1 MPMQRE
7 NPFNPG
13 PGLMPP
19 LLAGREREQNKL
31 HKALDKLLN
40 GTVAPRGMLLSGPR
54 GMGKTVLLEWFL
66 QEANGNVDVLA
77 TSAQNIDSIAN
88 LALFVD
94 PSLERKVR
102 SSGTKVAANIGGVA
116 GASVERSLG
125 ETIVPGWSRHI
136 RAKIMADHP
145 PGDGTRAGARGRPLI
160 IAVDEAHTL
169 DPEVVVALLNIY
181 QDMVKQNVP
190 LWLIMVGTPDLRDR
204 LRNAGKPQP
213 GALDDHSTAASFV
226 ERCENLTLLALD
238 DAATRRA
245 LLEPLQ
251 SGGCTVD
258 AMPLQQMVPATQ
270 NYPYFIQVLGKAVWE
285 AAQQNAGHVDAAV
298 GVPAQQQ
305 LAAEISTLYQGR
317 FDELNKE
324 LPTLA
329 TQQQCL
335 SAAYEVA
342 RYWLM
347 HDKKPLSLGMMVDCL
362 NASALPA
369 AAYDQ
374 MVQRFKHTGFMVN
387 AIGADD
393 GASVWT
399 LGIPSLANFIVQ
411 TTTPGMLPSPT
422 PTPTMG
428 MNN

>member
-1 MPMQRE
+1 
-7 NPFNPG
+7 
-13 PGLMPP
+13 MPP
-19 LLAGREREQNKL
+19 VLAGREREQDKL
-31 HKALDKLLN
+31 HEALDKLLN
-40 GTVAPRGMLLSGPR
+40 GTVAPNGMLLSGPR
-54 GMGKTVLLEWFL
+54 GMGKTVLLEWVL

-102 SSGTKVAANIGGVA
+102 SSGTKVGASIGGA

-125 ETIVPGWSRHI
+125 ETVVPGWSRHL
-136 RAKIMADHP
+136 RAKILADHP
-145 PGDGTRAGARGRPLI
+145 PGDGTRAGARGKPLI

-169 DPEVVVALLNIY
+169 APEVTVALLNIY
-181 QDMVKQNVP
+181 QDMVKQKVP
-190 LWLIMVGTPDLRDR
+190 LWLIVVGTPDLRDH

-213 GALDDHSTAASFV
+213 GVLDVHSTAASFV
-226 ERCENLTLLALD
+226 ERCDNLSPLALD
-238 DAATRRA
+238 DAATRQA

-251 SGGCTVD
+251 SGECTVD
-258 AMPLQQMVPATQ
+258 EIPLQQMVSATQ
-270 NYPYFIQVLGKAVWE
+270 NYPYFIQVLGRAVWKE
-285 AAQQNAGHVDAAV
+285 AQQNASHVDAAV
-298 GVPAQQQ
+298 GVQAQKEL
-305 LAAEISTLYQGR
+305 LAAMSTLYRGR

-342 RYWLM
+342 RYWLK
-347 HDKKPLSLGMMVDCL
+347 HDKQPLSLGMMVDCL
-362 NASALPA
+362 NESALPV

-374 MVQRFKHTGFMVN
+374 MVQRFKHTGFMVE
-387 AIGADD
+387 AIRAED

-399 LGIPSLANFIVQ
+399 LGIPSLANYIVE

-422 PTPTMG
+422 PTMG

>member
-1 MPMQRE
+1 
-7 NPFNPG
+7 
-13 PGLMPP
+13 MPP
-19 LLAGREREQNKL
+19 VLAGRESEQDKL

-40 GTVAPRGMLLSGPR
+40 GTVAPTGMLLSGPR
-54 GMGKTVLLEWFL
+54 GMGKTVLLAWFL
-66 QEANGNVDVLA
+66 QEANGNVDVLN

-88 LALFVD
+88 LALLVD
-94 PSLERKVR
+94 PSLERKAR
-102 SSGTKVAANIGGVA
+102 SAGTVVEANMPDAGV
-116 GASVERSLG
+116 SLERSLG

-145 PGDGTRAGARGRPLI
+145 PGDGTQARGRPLI

-169 DPEVVVALLNIY
+169 APEVTVALLNIY
-181 QDMVKQNVP
+181 QDMVKQKVP
-190 LWLIMVGTPDLRDR
+190 LWLIMVGTPDLRDH

-213 GALDDHSTAASFV
+213 GVLDVHSTAASFV
-226 ERCENLTLLALD
+226 ERCDNLSPLALD
-238 DAATRRA
+238 DAATRQA

-258 AMPLQQMVPATQ
+258 ALPLQQMVPATQ

-298 GVPAQQQ
+298 GVQAQKV
-305 LAAEISTLYQGR
+305 LTAEMSTLYRGR

-342 RYWLM
+342 RYWLK
-347 HDKKPLSLGMMVDCL
+347 HDKQPLSLGMMVDCL
-362 NASALPA
+362 NESALPV

-374 MVQRFKHTGFMVN
+374 MVQRFKHTGFMVE
-387 AIGADD
+387 AIRAED

-399 LGIPSLANFIVQ
+399 LGIPSLANYIVE

-422 PTPTMG
+422 PTMG